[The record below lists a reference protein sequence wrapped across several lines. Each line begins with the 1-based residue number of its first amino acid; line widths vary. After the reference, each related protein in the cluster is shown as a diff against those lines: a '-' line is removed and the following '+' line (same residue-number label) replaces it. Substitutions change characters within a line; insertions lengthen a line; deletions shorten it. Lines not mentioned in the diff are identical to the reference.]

1 MNAAVPEPGGG
12 CIYFWGSCVPAPTFR
27 KFAESSTPMKF
38 SVSSSD
44 LQKKLQL
51 AGGAISTNPV
61 LPILEDFL
69 FTIEGGTLTIAATD
83 LETSVITTLDVNADG
98 DGSVA
103 VPARIL
109 TDTLK
114 ALPQQPIT
122 FSVNEDNYG
131 IEITSAYGKY
141 KLAGENGGDYP
152 EIPTPGEADEVTL
165 SALRL
170 LEGINKTLFATST
183 DELRPAMTG
192 VFFQLDFSKLIMV
205 ATDAHKLVKYSLSEL
220 SGEVTS
226 NFIVPKKALNLLKGA
241 LPSTDETVSVSFDK
255 SNAFFQYGDTK
266 MACRLIDSRYPDY
279 NAVIPVDN
287 PNVLLVN
294 RADFQNSL
302 KRIVIYANKTTNQV
316 ILNIADGSLTIS
328 AQDLDFSNEATE
340 QMSCSY
346 DGSPLQIGFNAK
358 FLVEMLGVLEGEEVR
373 LEMSTATRAGI
384 LVPTEQVPG
393 QEIMMLVMPVMLSN

>member
-1 MNAAVPEPGGG
+1 
-12 CIYFWGSCVPAPTFR
+12 
-27 KFAESSTPMKF
+27 MKF

-44 LQKKLQL
+44 LQKKLTL
-51 AGGAISTNPV
+51 AGGAISSNPV

-69 FTIEGGTLTIAATD
+69 FRIEDGKLTIAATD
-83 LETSVITTLDVNADG
+83 LETSVITNIDVNSDG
-98 DGSVA
+98 NGAVA
-103 VPARIL
+103 VPAKIL
-109 TDTLK
+109 IDTLK

-122 FSVNEDNYG
+122 FNVNLDNFG

-141 KLAGENGGDYP
+141 KLAGENGDDYP
-152 EIPTPGEADEVTL
+152 DIPEPNEADEISL
-165 SALRL
+165 SALSL

-192 VFFQLDFSKLIMV
+192 VFFQVDFSKLVMV
-205 ATDAHKLVKYSLSEL
+205 ATDAHKLVKYSVSDIT
-220 SGEVTS
+220 GEVS
-226 NFIVPKKALNLLKGA
+226 SQLIIPKKALNLLKTA
-241 LPSTDETVSVSFDK
+241 LPSTDEQVQVTFDK
-255 SNAFFQYGDTK
+255 SNAFFAFGETK
-266 MACRLIDSRYPDY
+266 MACRLIDARYPDY

-287 PNVLLVN
+287 PNELMISRSDL
-294 RADFQNSL
+294 QQSL

-316 ILNIADGSLTIS
+316 ILNIADGSLTVS

-340 QMSCSY
+340 QLACNY
-346 DGSPLQIGFNAK
+346 TGEPLTIGFNAK

-384 LVPTEQVPG
+384 LVPTEQATG

>member
-1 MNAAVPEPGGG
+1 
-12 CIYFWGSCVPAPTFR
+12 
-27 KFAESSTPMKF
+27 MKF
-38 SVSSSD
+38 SVSSTD

-51 AGGAISTNPV
+51 AGGAIASNPV

-69 FTIEGGTLTIAATD
+69 FTIEGKTLHIAATD
-83 LETSVITTLDVNADG
+83 LETSVVTSLEVNADG
-98 DGSVA
+98 DGQVA

-109 TDTLK
+109 MDTLK

-122 FSVNEDNYG
+122 FDVNEGNHG
-131 IEITSAYGKY
+131 ISITSAYGKY
-141 KLAGENGGDYP
+141 KLAGEPGGDYP
-152 EIPTPGEADEVTL
+152 AIPTPTSEADEISVTAM
-165 SALRL
+165 SL

-192 VFFQLDFSKLIMV
+192 VYFQVDFSKLVMV
-205 ATDAHKLVKYSLSEL
+205 ATDAHKLVKYSLSDL

-226 NFIVPKKALNLLKGA
+226 SFIIPKRALNLLKGA
-241 LPSTDETVSVSFDK
+241 LPTSDVAVSINFDK
-255 SNAFFQYGDTK
+255 ANAFFEYGDTK
-266 MACRLIDSRYPDY
+266 MACRLIDARYPDY

-287 PNVLLVN
+287 PNILQVN

-316 ILNIADGSLTIS
+316 ILNIADGSLTVS

-340 QMSCSY
+340 QLSCSY
-346 DGSPLQIGFNAK
+346 DGTPLQIGFNAK

-384 LVPTEQVPG
+384 LVPTEQEG
-393 QEIMMLVMPVMLSN
+393 GEEIMMLVMPVMLSN

>member
-1 MNAAVPEPGGG
+1 
-12 CIYFWGSCVPAPTFR
+12 
-27 KFAESSTPMKF
+27 MKF

-51 AGGAISTNPV
+51 AGGAISSNPV

-69 FTIEGGTLTIAATD
+69 FTIEGNQLTIAATD
-83 LETSVITTLDVNADG
+83 LETSVITTMEVNADG
-98 DGSVA
+98 DGNVA
-103 VPARIL
+103 VPAKIL
-109 TDTLK
+109 IDTLK

-122 FSVNEDNYG
+122 FNINEDNFG

-141 KLAGENGGDYP
+141 KLAGENGSDYP
-152 EIPTPGEADEVTL
+152 DIPAPGEGDEVSLTAL
-165 SALRL
+165 SL

-192 VFFQLDFSKLIMV
+192 VFFQLDFSKLVMV

-220 SGEVTS
+220 NGEVTS
-226 NFIVPKKALNLLKGA
+226 SFIVPKKALNLLKGA
-241 LPSTDETVSVSFDK
+241 LPNTDENVTLSFDK
-255 SNAFFQYGDTK
+255 ANAFFQYGDTN
-266 MACRLIDSRYPDY
+266 MACRLIDARYPDY

-287 PNVLLVN
+287 PNVLLIN
-294 RADFQNSL
+294 RSDFQNSL

-316 ILNIADGSLTIS
+316 ILNIADGSLTVS

-340 QMSCSY
+340 QLSCSY

-358 FLVEMLGVLEGEEVR
+358 FLVEMLGVIEGEEVR

-384 LVPTEQVPG
+384 LLPTEQAPG